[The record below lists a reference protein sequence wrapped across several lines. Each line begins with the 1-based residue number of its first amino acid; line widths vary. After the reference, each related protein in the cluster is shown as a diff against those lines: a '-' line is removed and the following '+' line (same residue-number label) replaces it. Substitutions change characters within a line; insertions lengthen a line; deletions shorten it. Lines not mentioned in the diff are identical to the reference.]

1 MIVVNLYGGPSAGK
15 STTRAD
21 VFQRLKKARVN
32 CEEVHEFAKKL
43 TWQKR
48 NMSLAC
54 QPYLFGK
61 QLHETV
67 TLEGQVDVVIT
78 DSPLLLCN
86 IYARKGPNTYPE
98 SFFQS
103 MIDISAG
110 MDTMDYY
117 LDRAF
122 DFDPNGR
129 GQDASQADDISSEI
143 LTLLDTCGIS
153 YTRLDGNEF
162 AGQKIVNDILARL
175 NVQPR
180 S

>member
-1 MIVVNLYGGPSAGK
+1 MIVVNLYGGPGSGK

-21 VFQRLKKARVN
+21 IFQRLKKNRIN

-86 IYARKGPNTYPE
+86 IYARKTPTVYPE
-98 SFFQS
+98 SFYQS
-103 MIDISAG
+103 MIDISDM
-110 MDTMDYY
+110 MDTMDYF

-122 DFDPNGR
+122 EFDGNGR
-129 GQDASQADDISSEI
+129 GQDETQADGIANEI
-143 LTLLDTCGIS
+143 LTLLNEVGIP
-153 YTRLDGNEF
+153 YTRLNGDEN
-162 AGQKIVNDILARL
+162 AGQRIVEDILARL
-175 NVQPR
+175 RGV
-180 S
+180 